1 MDEAIINYIK
11 KTYNL
16 MIGERTAEEVKIRIG
31 SAFRITD
38 EEHMEIRGRDLVT
51 GLPKVLTISS
61 WEIEAALAEPVSAIM
76 ETIKITLERTPP
88 ELAADIMEKG
98 IIMSGGGSLLKGLD
112 KLIAEET
119 GMPVYLAENPLDCV
133 VLGTGKALS
142 TIELLRRVAV
152 TPNRSF

>member
-1 MDEAIINYIK
+1 MIVDVGGGTSEVAVISLGGIVSSKSLRVGGDEMDEAIINYIK

-61 WEIEAALAEPVSAIM
+61 G
-76 ETIKITLERTPP
+76 R
-88 ELAADIMEKG
+88 
-98 IIMSGGGSLLKGLD
+98 
-112 KLIAEET
+112 
-119 GMPVYLAENPLDCV
+119 
-133 VLGTGKALS
+133 
-142 TIELLRRVAV
+142 
-152 TPNRSF
+152 